1 MPDKLQPALPEDS
14 AANQASQTSQR
25 AHAELIEK
33 LFREHNDAL
42 IRFLTLRLHS
52 SQAAREVAQ
61 EAYVRLLSLHEPGAI
76 SYLRA
81 FLFRTAANLAVD
93 RQRREDV
100 HSRATALPLFH
111 EFTDGRTP
119 ERRVAGVQEIQYL
132 DGLLAELPPKCRQAF
147 ILNRFYGV
155 DFAAIAQEMGM
166 SERSVRAYVE
176 RALLHCRERM
186 DSDRHR
192 ESGND

>member
-1 MPDKLQPALPEDS
+1 MPDKVQPALPEHS
-14 AANQASQTSQR
+14 AASESSQASPR

-100 HSRATALPLFH
+100 HSRATTAPLFH

-155 DFAAIAQEMGM
+155 DFAAIALEIGM

-186 DSDRHR
+186 DSDRRR
-192 ESGND
+192 ESDHD